1 MFNLQGF
8 IEIPAL
14 IDNAPEGA
22 VAPVG
27 ELSDQSW
34 SFAKNKQKFAK
45 SNLQVELV
53 AFTYLRD
60 TAKIKVP
67 AIFTDHV
74 LTLTQWIYNQA
85 ILGNI
90 KNDESDFQRLLVGQ
104 FQSTISDVQTGAM
117 IQGNG
122 NWFPRWV
129 SWKFETTK
137 DKVESPSD
145 VDNQIIVWFSD
156 ADFDKDYQG
165 WEIEVQMPIMPV
177 DTFQAVKTVV
187 AKAMES
193 FNLPDHDDKVNVLA
207 DGYPFTARLTHNY
220 TWHDYED
227 YNATLI
233 VPMTLIIYGRA
244 GLNPTRQ
251 KQALREYILAN
262 SDYGNSRWVPVFPEI
277 FTTTKF
283 TIVPGWSIRGVPN
296 QEDEAALYSPL
307 IPYDLLVKAVNK
319 FGAWQT
325 LTADQKNKNVIPM
338 PTTEVSD
345 LPSVYKSLNAIAIAG
360 PENDVRV
367 KSLHDIISDYALV
380 GSMNPDIAR
389 VSKPTTE
396 WQRLYYA
403 TLIAAEE
410 YHPYNNS
417 LEVVKMVD
425 DNDASLVFWVFEY
438 NNVEFRVLARSSML
452 S

>member
-60 TAKIKVP
+60 EKKVKVP

-74 LTLTQWIYNQA
+74 LTLSQWIYNQA
-85 ILGNI
+85 ILGNT
-90 KNDESDFQRLLVGQ
+90 KNDESEFQRLLVGQ
-104 FQSTISDVQTGAM
+104 FQTTISNVQTGAM
-117 IQGNG
+117 IQANG

-145 VDNQIIVWFSD
+145 VDNQIMVWFSD
-156 ADFDKDYQG
+156 ADFDQDYLG

-220 TWHDYED
+220 TWHDRED
-227 YNATLI
+227 YEATLVI
-233 VPMTLIIYGRA
+233 PMTLIIYGRA

-251 KQALREYILAN
+251 KQALRDYILAN
-262 SDYGNSRWVPVFPEI
+262 SDYGVKDWVPVFPEI

-283 TIVPGWSIRGVPN
+283 TIIPGWSIRGIPN
-296 QEDEAALYSPL
+296 QEDVAALYLPL
-307 IPYDLLVKAVNK
+307 FPYDLQVKAISK
-319 FGAWQT
+319 FGEWQA
-325 LTADQKNKNVIPM
+325 LTAAEKNNGTIPL

-345 LPSVYKSLNAIAIAG
+345 LPSIYKSLNAIAIAG
-360 PENDVRV
+360 PEND
-367 KSLHDIISDYALV
+367 KKKASLVDVIPDYALI
-380 GSMNPDIAR
+380 GSSNPDISR

-396 WQRLYYA
+396 WLSLYLEA
-403 TLIAAEE
+403 LIAAEE
-410 YHPYNNS
+410 YHPYNSS
-417 LEVVKMVD
+417 LNVVKMED
-425 DNDASLVFWVFEY
+425 EDHDGLTFWVFEFD
-438 NNVEFRVLARSSML
+438 NIEFRVLARSAVWQ
-452 S
+452 